1 MLNSYITLGMPN
13 DQRDEEDKENER
25 KREILLVK
33 MWWGKKA
40 NDSFKTKTK
49 ASEWEDETLGGRG
62 ESTLKYKVG
71 DYSVG

>member
-13 DQRDEEDKENER
+13 DQQDEEDKESE
-25 KREILLVK
+25 KEILLVK
-33 MWWGKKA
+33 MWWRKKA

-71 DYSVG
+71 DYGVG